1 MPAALLEI
9 LAGNRPA
16 RSSCGR
22 QIPEGLWLLMQSCWR
37 QLPSERPKV
46 GRVELQLCQIF
57 EEIDNVD
64 RNAVVRSPTRG
75 SQTNNLPTRPA
86 PNTRTTISSTTRHTP
101 HASLSLPISAS
112 GSRGGRSKDHS
123 SAPNTSLATH
133 SISKFHQSMPDDAFH
148 KPMAD
153 KSSPQL
159 PLPLD
164 DPKTK
169 ADDSSE
175 AWASSLVQH
184 INSVEGAA
192 PPSLSILVDVAESE
206 PEDDILALWSAAST
220 KYATEDEAEC
230 PPWAK
235 QTKSIVDVSQKAC
248 KIPQTHQKH
257 LGLSLYMQVLMK
269 CDSPSMSRGVSEIG
283 PIRERPA
290 IIKGRSLPA
299 VPPTDQ
305 ALDFLQVDP
314 YASNLPPRAVAR
326 SNSDDSYT
334 TLVEAAFGTTEEL
347 SENSYF
353 TAIGAGSQTHA
364 FPVEDSVTPDP
375 EANWPLPRTVV
386 VQCAY
391 VPVLDDE
398 LWVEIGEPLRMLD
411 DFADGWCK
419 VQRITF
425 GSMMAE
431 QGVVPRLCLRELRKG
446 TK

>member
-1 MPAALLEI
+1 
-9 LAGNRPA
+9 
-16 RSSCGR
+16 
-22 QIPEGLWLLMQSCWR
+22 
-37 QLPSERPKV
+37 
-46 GRVELQLCQIF
+46 
-57 EEIDNVD
+57 
-64 RNAVVRSPTRG
+64 
-75 SQTNNLPTRPA
+75 
-86 PNTRTTISSTTRHTP
+86 
-101 HASLSLPISAS
+101 
-112 GSRGGRSKDHS
+112 
-123 SAPNTSLATH
+123 
-133 SISKFHQSMPDDAFH
+133 
-148 KPMAD
+148 MAD

-235 QTKSIVDVSQKAC
+235 QTKSTVDVTQK
-248 KIPQTHQKH
+248 
-257 LGLSLYMQVLMK
+257 VLMK